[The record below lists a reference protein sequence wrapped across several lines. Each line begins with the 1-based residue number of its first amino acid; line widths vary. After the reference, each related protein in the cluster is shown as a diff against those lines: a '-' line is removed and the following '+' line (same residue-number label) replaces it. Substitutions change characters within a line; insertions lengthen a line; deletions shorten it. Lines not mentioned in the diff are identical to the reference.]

1 MGLLNVMA
9 QDNYIMYNINLAR
22 NIGIDEAILIGELAR
37 KYNYWDMNN
46 KLTDDGFF
54 FITRDDIEKDTSLS
68 DHRQREAF
76 RKLQELGIVI
86 VNNNK
91 GAVRVNYYKVD
102 DNELVKYM
110 TSQTAESSVSKN
122 LTLQTAET
130 EGSKLQNLQTT
141 NTINTNTTTNT
152 TTNSETDYE
161 KKKRIKETQK
171 IILDYFNKICGTKFT
186 LKDATSLKKFLE
198 LDSYSI
204 DEIKQVIDYKFK
216 EWGEIPYRFSDGT
229 WSTKNLAPYVIFK
242 VENFN
247 KYWGELNKKDQTNMK
262 VPSKSKHKLPIK
274 GPIEYT
280 F

>member
-91 GAVRVNYYKVD
+91 GSVRVNYYKVD
-102 DNELVKYM
+102 ENELVKYM
-110 TSQTAESSVSKN
+110 TPQTVESLVSKN

-152 TTNSETDYE
+152 TTKETDYE
-161 KKKRIKETQK
+161 KKKRITETQK
-171 IILDYFNKICGTKFT
+171 TILDYFNKICGTEYNVKSDGYQLEAL
-186 LKDATSLKKFLE
+186 LK

-229 WSTKNLAPYVIFK
+229 WSTKNLTPKTIFK
-242 VENFN
+242 KSNFT

-262 VPSKSKHKLPIK
+262 VSSKSESSPILEK
-274 GPIEYT
+274 SEFT